1 MTKAKNDHGGKRIGA
16 GRKAKPRAGPVMM
29 AGDPSSSSDR
39 IIPANLSPEERNK
52 FLDGLAD
59 ETLATIMATGTNE
72 SASVAAARETKDRI
86 LGKPKPGTAAKPD
99 QPDMFES
106 DGWGDLLKPRQP
118 AAPGRAN

>member
-16 GRKAKPRAGPVMM
+16 GRKAKPRAGPTMM
-29 AGDPSSSSDR
+29 ARDPGSPSDR

-59 ETLATIMATGTNE
+59 ETLATIMATGTSE
-72 SASVAAARETKDRI
+72 SARVAAARETKDRI

-99 QPDMFES
+99 QPDMFAD
-106 DGWGDLLKPRQP
+106 DGWGELLRPREMP
-118 AAPGRAN
+118 AGRTN